1 MPQFEFEEEAM
12 SLLAFY
18 YRICDF
24 PHHYW
29 SLNPP
34 SCRFSPFHLSYVAVS
49 RPRGLLEFYRGRGAL
64 GLIFAGYVPLASQSP
79 YPIIAYSMA
88 NLSHFYPKNPKMHH
102 PILVNLFKMQPH
114 YSQSSHE
121 NATTSSGTSPKASYK
136 EVPPSPPI

>member
-49 RPRGLLEFYRGRGAL
+49 RPCDLLEFYRGRRAL
-64 GLIFAGYVPLASQSP
+64 GLIFAGYVLLASQSP
-79 YPIIAYSMA
+79 YPIIVYSMA
-88 NLSHFYPKNPKMHH
+88 NLSHFSANVIFMYLPYQSTFLPQKSKNALPH
-102 PILVNLFKMQPH
+102 PSKSI
-114 YSQSSHE
+114 E
-121 NATTSSGTSPKASYK
+121 NATPL
-136 EVPPSPPI
+136 